1 MPKDVSQQL
10 VKLRFRLDRDED
22 GWPPAESEG
31 LWAKAQGGDTYR
43 IENTPWFVRNLAAG
57 DIVRAN
63 AGSDGVLWATEK
75 ATWSGHCTIRVI
87 PRADGPLQGDLQAV
101 LDAFT
106 SLGVTGE
113 GAQQYGMVAL
123 DVPAGSDAAPVKA
136 LLLAGE
142 GDGRWDFEE
151 GCVSV
156 AWLSC

>member
-101 LDAFT
+101 LDAFA
-106 SLGVTGE
+106 SFGVTGE
-113 GAQQYGMVAL
+113 GALQYGMVAL
-123 DVPAGSDAAPVKA
+123 DVPKASDGRSVKA
-136 LLLAGE
+136 LLVAGE
-142 GDGRWDFEE
+142 SDGRWNFEE
-151 GCVSV
+151 GCISE
-156 AWLSC
+156 AWLSY